1 MAVELEE
8 HVYGFTGTG
17 KKVRIGHVHET
28 EADLF
33 PVGGTIFWIDPDSD
47 EEVEFFDQYGDLI
60 PSVSIGDKPFAYR
73 VTSQG
78 QSGKDK
84 YYVYHDQLFTSKR
97 WTYYENGAYVY
108 NSLGTKTG
116 VGEGKKNTQIVM
128 NADSGKYITNDS
140 NGYATIWYTLQQA
153 RTNKYGGCDDWFVP
167 SKDELAKLRDA
178 ITYQVIS
185 DSDTPVVLPAGPVT
199 GGSIAGTADGQA
211 HYRDYNGNRTC
222 YPSATKF
229 LDSYIWVSS
238 ENSSTNAWD
247 WHYDY
252 QNFGYISKTNYA
264 SVLFVRAF

>member
-140 NGYATIWYTLQQA
+140 NGVATIWYTLQQA

-167 SKDELAKLRDA
+167 SDGEIEELRKAIGFVKLPS
-178 ITYQVIS
+178 S
-185 DSDTPVVLPAGPVT
+185 DPAPTMSAGAVT
-199 GGSIAGTADGQA
+199 GGNIAGEADGQVHA
-211 HYRDYNGNRTC
+211 YEYNGYKTY

-229 LDSYIWVSS
+229 LNSYIWASS
-238 ENSSTNAWD
+238 DYSASIAWLWSYSLQAWNSNPKNDNLSV
-247 WHYDY
+247 
-252 QNFGYISKTNYA
+252 FG
-264 SVLFVRAF
+264 VRAF